1 MIVILKQNAEQN
13 EVNALL
19 KQLEDMGFDHHY
31 SKGENSAIVG
41 IIREFPSRSSLQTAS
56 STRITVF
63 STLPAEQ

>member
-31 SKGENSAIVG
+31 SKHEKFYNSWHY
-41 IIREFPSRSSLQTAS
+41 R
-56 STRITVF
+56 
-63 STLPAEQ
+63 

>member
-41 IIREFPSRSSLQTAS
+41 DRK
-56 STRITVF
+56 STRLNSSHSAV
-63 STLPAEQ
+63 SRMPSSA